1 MTLKVLN
8 AQQLPTALEDSR
20 LKNRDKGVLS
30 TLVLTAFGKKV
41 TENYLIEHSNDG
53 RTTVRSAI
61 SNLEKYRYLFR
72 ERERNATG
80 TYESTNWIVDCSGK
94 V

>member
-61 SNLEKYRYLFR
+61 SNLEKYGYLFR
-72 ERERNATG
+72 ERERNETG
-80 TYESTNWIVDCSGK
+80 TYESTNWIVDCSGI